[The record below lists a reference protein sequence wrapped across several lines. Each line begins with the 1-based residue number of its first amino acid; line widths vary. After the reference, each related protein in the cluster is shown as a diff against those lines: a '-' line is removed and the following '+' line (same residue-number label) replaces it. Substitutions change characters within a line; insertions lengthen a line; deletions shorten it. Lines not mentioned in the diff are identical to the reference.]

1 MSRIRT
7 EISQVQFQVDARKA
21 NASMEALQNTAKE
34 LNDKIAEIERNIKEL
49 GNVAPDNAAL
59 LKFQKSLREYNRDL
73 KDVTRAQNELIK
85 GVKAADE
92 LFRHARL
99 GTIEQMSLKGIKAG
113 QRGLQQRMQNL
124 NPSDAEDVKTMRAY
138 NAVIEEGDIVMK
150 RFTTDAAHMVSAI
163 KEGSEVSARAMRQTR
178 DGLKD
183 LVDIT
188 PRGTAEWHEA
198 RQQLDF
204 MEQSLIAVAA
214 AERKAKGEIVD
225 ADDARRVAIQL
236 SREGAE
242 AAARA
247 REEADRE
254 IAASRESIE
263 QIKARKEEAQKEIKT
278 IQEKIAAS
286 EILIKSQEGIV
297 KMTEKELAK
306 SQNTGLTAILDEQQ
320 QKLDKLNREQAE
332 NITLLHEQEATVAK
346 LDKAINAEAQKI
358 ADNEVRKAQAE
369 THTIEKTE
377 EAIKVLTQRNKVIE
391 HGSEEWQQN
400 TREIQKLTQELDR
413 MKGQAAL
420 QMMTDRMAK
429 VPELSEAALAETK
442 KFWEAMAAGA
452 DRGSRELTDYEN
464 HLKSIAEEERKRST
478 ESLVSK
484 TTRLDNTA
492 RYSEAEVH
500 EAIEAGKQLI
510 QTYKVGSDEATA
522 LAKKIVAAEEYVKQY
537 GVEAERAAMREAKA
551 IEEANRKRKE
561 QDELMLQQLTQ
572 GTALSE
578 SALKAQENYWR
589 RLIDDPKTAAA
600 SIDNYKTMLEEV
612 IALQQKQAK
621 TTRTQQADRLLRR
634 GYLTMSEDE
643 IRKSIAAAREL
654 QQTLSPTEGHYKTI
668 SKVIVE
674 AEEHLKK
681 YGIEAVRAAV
691 REQKAIEEAN
701 RKRQEQNDLMRQQF
715 QTMVDGMKKGTA
727 PSETALKAQ
736 LNYWQRL
743 IDDPKTAADS
753 LEEYRLQLAEV
764 QKMQDAMV
772 RINGEAA
779 LGWFREERDKDA
791 SRNDVKEMSDKLK
804 AFRNTLPKESEAAT
818 IREIDEYLQRAGVSA
833 EKAADEMMDLDRALT
848 LADTA
853 GKRNFVASPQEIRMA
868 TEAIEKHRDEII
880 ATIKA
885 KRDSGEATA
894 AEEKEL
900 ADLAKKLRDL
910 KFEQDNFNMS
920 QDKMQ
925 MLMRTPTNAVNLEEL
940 RTAIKRADAQLRR
953 MEGSLGKNSEEY
965 KEFAKQVKE
974 AKIVLGKMEG
984 QSKATASSFEKAWSR
999 LKTYVGLYVG
1009 ASVAMQKITSMM
1021 GDLMTLSDK
1030 MGEVMKTTGFTAD
1043 EVGRLSTNLK
1053 KLDTRTDLTGL
1064 MELSAKAGQLGLKSM
1079 EDVEGFAEAANKM
1092 LVALPEMGAE
1102 GATEMLKVALATG
1115 EIDKIGRQ
1123 MREGLIEGSS
1133 ATAVA
1138 MEKVGSTIDRL
1149 RATTAATA
1157 PAITDFVKRVG
1168 AVGAQSGISIDQVA
1182 ALGTTVDALGMRVEM
1197 SATALSRMI
1206 PAIRNN
1212 AFSVAKA
1219 IGVTPETL
1227 RELFETG
1234 RGMEA
1239 ILLIFQHIK
1248 DSGKDADSIEKLLG
1262 MAGMQEVMKEL
1273 NQQGARAGIVFAG
1286 LSQNVDELR
1295 KNLSTAAQA
1304 YEENVAIQQEY
1315 NKMNETTAA
1324 KWARLKNQIEEIFVG
1339 DQAQR
1344 WLGTIIDLLRWA
1356 ADAVSDNS
1364 RKFLVLITIL
1374 GTYRL
1379 GLGEALKAL
1388 GSYMLNLGTTA
1399 KSVAKWFAGL
1409 NAANLWG
1416 AAIAGA
1422 VAAGAA
1428 LYDWA
1433 NRLKESAREAAR
1445 FEAELMKEQGK
1456 VESLTNSIGK
1466 ARVATEEAEKEV
1478 KEAKVALDAA
1488 KKATDGSRES
1498 TDRLA
1503 KAEARLVSA
1512 EEKRHRAMSEQKRLL
1527 EQFNNEYGKYLGF
1540 MLSEVASELEL
1551 AQARELANDKLRETI
1566 TLKRKEAA
1574 LTRVEKDMG
1583 EDRDDAYSD
1592 LWDLVRRK
1600 STVTDKNG
1608 KEVADPEKAA
1618 RVMTA
1623 LTKAANN
1630 GSDKDAFRESAKQI
1644 FQKNGIGNA
1653 DVLLK
1658 WATDYWEHV
1667 AKIRKKNQQIEEEF
1681 AGEEAANRQ
1690 QAQQDLKRQYD
1701 SAVAN
1706 YEKLQQDYAK
1716 ATGDARKQAAAN
1728 LLKQMDSINE
1738 MVDNAG
1744 NYYEMADEEEK
1755 KSYNDFI
1762 KNGDERT
1769 KGMMAQRDQLL
1780 KEAGDAYKP
1789 RATVGGGTTTGTTGN
1804 PWGTPLG
1811 AESTDW
1817 ANMTA
1822 DQLVNRRKQM
1832 NEFVRSIQTDSDVQA
1847 VLKEDTAL
1855 KKAIESGMSSDMR
1868 TVIEWYNTERL
1879 KIQDELH
1886 ARHLTN
1892 TGDWMDPKRA
1902 RARKKRF
1909 EDELRAYLEEL
1920 DAYYTERKTRIEEA
1934 GTDEGLTEAEVR
1946 NRTLANEMEWRQR
1959 RAELQKL
1966 YADKT
1971 GEVAE
1976 QEQQA
1981 IYSLIAER
1989 TGDTDTFIKKSIE
2002 KTVAFAYQVRAM
2014 NDQGAKEYRKW
2025 MANLGLGWERDLNKM
2040 QAAVTQQMRAI
2051 QNIIDKERPF
2061 NGITK
2066 NLRENL
2072 VTMGILTADMTRERN
2087 RLMQENAD
2095 MTEFNERQAAE
2106 EVRRT
2111 AFMLGEAESAYT
2123 TTIEAVMRR
2132 MADAGMTAWADELQK
2147 SPKMQEGLMA
2157 QLRQTYDEVQEAIKK
2172 EASLLKKEAEIMW
2185 NNILMPDNKTTM
2197 KDAADRAVAQL
2208 SLDESR
2214 VSRANSLIG
2223 AGTQS
2228 QRVADR
2234 LAIKQMQIELTM
2246 QEHYYNLMKKRGEAA
2261 VRALKEQARAAQQ
2274 RGDTEEATRKTLD
2287 AQHAEQALNLAT
2299 AKEETEL
2306 AKQREEIIARTE
2318 ESQNRLYTQLRE
2330 WVDLLSSSMQ
2340 SMFEA
2345 GHAGDAEYYNNLAT
2359 LNLTGKGGPGAGT
2372 YVVIDNAGTKDAK
2385 AHYEHL
2391 DEREALEREHEI
2403 EIQNAR
2409 AEALRKIMDDMNA
2422 RMNDQ
2427 ITDWMNAFLQNQS
2440 INANTT
2446 AIDANTIAIE
2456 GLTQQLSEGIHI
2468 RQDGASDGSGLA
2480 SNEAANHPTAPDGAT
2495 AIEPTGDADPVLH
2508 YERVAQASTEARETV
2523 IRNQNDM
2530 AQNGAATCEKMTT
2543 GAQSAFAKM
2552 TQAANLY
2559 GIAYQAMSNENMSTA
2574 QKFEMIALQ
2583 SAGQAAISMLT
2594 TDLAKGEAENTVR
2607 LPGILGKLLGE
2618 MPYPAAIA
2626 TFAIVTGLLGG
2637 LMGMAVSR
2645 VAKSKSEI
2653 AQATGASAGASA
2665 GKLTTGMLTYAEG
2678 NVNEFT
2684 DPSSL
2689 TVGRSYDVDGA
2700 DGNTYHARY
2709 MGKNP
2714 RTHLTNGPE
2723 FHLVGEAGQ
2732 EAIIDAKTTRQIR
2745 MDDNGIWR
2753 SIQTLYNG
2761 GRLRHTTRRGR
2772 GVSAFAEG
2780 NIDELQEYSDDMAL
2794 AEESSSQNVALM
2806 AGLQASIDRQSELL
2820 ERALRDGI
2828 KGVFDV
2834 YGRNGLI
2841 DSYDRGKKTMT
2852 RYGEKY

>member
-34 LNDKIAEIERNIKEL
+34 LNDKIAETERNIKAL

-188 PRGTAEWHEA
+188 PRGTTEWHEA

-236 SREGAE
+236 TREGAE

-263 QIKARKEEAQKEIKT
+263 QIKARKEETQKEIKT

-358 ADNEVRKAQAE
+358 ADNEARKAQAE

-391 HGSEEWQQN
+391 HGSEEWQRN

-452 DRGSRELTDYEN
+452 DKGSRELTDYEN

-492 RYSEAEVH
+492 KYSEVEVR
-500 EAIEAGKQLI
+500 EAIEAGKQLV

-537 GVEAERAAMREAKA
+537 G
-551 IEEANRKRKE
+551 
-561 QDELMLQQLTQ
+561 L
-572 GTALSE
+572 
-578 SALKAQENYWR
+578 
-589 RLIDDPKTAAA
+589 
-600 SIDNYKTMLEEV
+600 
-612 IALQQKQAK
+612 
-621 TTRTQQADRLLRR
+621 
-634 GYLTMSEDE
+634 
-643 IRKSIAAAREL
+643 
-654 QQTLSPTEGHYKTI
+654 
-668 SKVIVE
+668 
-674 AEEHLKK
+674 
-681 YGIEAVRAAV
+681 EAVRAAV

-743 IDDPKTAADS
+743 IDDPRTAADS

-833 EKAADEMMDLDRALT
+833 EKAAEEMMDLNRALA

-885 KRDSGEATA
+885 KRDSGEATY
-894 AEEKEL
+894 AEEMEL

-1478 KEAKVALDAA
+1478 KEAKTALDAA

-1503 KAEARLVSA
+1503 KAEARLISA
-1512 EEKRHRAMSEQKRLL
+1512 EEKKNRAMNEQKRLL

-1574 LTRVEKDMG
+1574 LTRVEEDMG

-1658 WATDYWEHV
+1658 WATDYWEQV

-1744 NYYEMADEEEK
+1744 NYYEMTDEEEE
-1755 KSYNDFI
+1755 KSYKDFI

-1789 RATVGGGTTTGTTGN
+1789 RATVGGGATTGTTGN

-1966 YADKT
+1966 YADKA

-2111 AFMLGEAESAYT
+2111 AFMLGEAENAYT

-2306 AKQREEIIARTE
+2306 ARQREEIIARTE

-2359 LNLTGKGGPGAGT
+2359 LDLTGKGGPGAGT

-2480 SNEAANHPTAPDGAT
+2480 SNEAASHPTAPDGAT
-2495 AIEPTGDADPVLH
+2495 VIEPTGDADPVLH

-2772 GVSAFAEG
+2772 GVAAFAEG

>member
-34 LNDKIAEIERNIKEL
+34 LNDKIAETERNIKAL

-236 SREGAE
+236 TREGAE

-263 QIKARKEEAQKEIKT
+263 QIKARKEETQKEIKT

-492 RYSEAEVH
+492 KYSEAEVH
-500 EAIEAGKQLI
+500 EAIEAGKQLV
-510 QTYKVGSDEATA
+510 QTYKVGNDEATA
-522 LAKKIVAAEEYVKQY
+522 LAKKIVAAEEYVKQ
-537 GVEAERAAMREAKA
+537 
-551 IEEANRKRKE
+551 
-561 QDELMLQQLTQ
+561 
-572 GTALSE
+572 
-578 SALKAQENYWR
+578 
-589 RLIDDPKTAAA
+589 
-600 SIDNYKTMLEEV
+600 
-612 IALQQKQAK
+612 
-621 TTRTQQADRLLRR
+621 
-634 GYLTMSEDE
+634 
-643 IRKSIAAAREL
+643 
-654 QQTLSPTEGHYKTI
+654 
-668 SKVIVE
+668 
-674 AEEHLKK
+674 

-715 QTMVDGMKKGTA
+715 QTMTDGMKKGTA

-743 IDDPKTAADS
+743 IDDPRTAADS

-833 EKAADEMMDLDRALT
+833 EKAAEEMMNLDQALA

-885 KRDSGEATA
+885 KRDSGEATY
-894 AEEKEL
+894 AEEMEL

-940 RTAIKRADAQLRR
+940 RAAIKRADAQLRR

-974 AKIVLGKMEG
+974 AKIVLGEMEG

-1079 EDVEGFAEAANKM
+1079 EDVEGFAEAANKL

-1115 EIDKIGRQ
+1115 EIDKIGKQ

-1168 AVGAQSGISIDQVA
+1168 AVGAQSGISIDQMA

-1212 AFSVAKA
+1212 AFNVAKA

-1644 FQKNGIGNA
+1644 FQKNGIGDA

-1658 WATDYWEHV
+1658 WATDYWEQV

-1966 YADKT
+1966 YADKA

-1976 QEQQA
+1976 QERQA

-2359 LNLTGKGGPGAGT
+2359 LDLTGKGGPGAGT
-2372 YVVIDNAGTKDAK
+2372 YIVIDNAGTKDAK

-2468 RQDGASDGSGLA
+2468 RQDGASDGSSLA
-2480 SNEAANHPTAPDGAT
+2480 SNEAASHPTAPDGAT

-2772 GVSAFAEG
+2772 GVAAFAEG

>member
-34 LNDKIAEIERNIKEL
+34 LNDKIAETERNIKAL
-49 GNVAPDNAAL
+49 GNVSPDNAAL

-236 SREGAE
+236 TREGAE

-263 QIKARKEEAQKEIKT
+263 QIKARKEETQKEIKT

-358 ADNEVRKAQAE
+358 ADNEARKAQAE

-391 HGSEEWQQN
+391 HGSEEWQRN

-452 DRGSRELTDYEN
+452 DKGSRELTDYEN

-492 RYSEAEVH
+492 KYSEAEVH
-500 EAIEAGKQLI
+500 EAIEAGKQLV

-522 LAKKIVAAEEYVKQY
+522 LAKKIVAAEEYLKQY
-537 GVEAERAAMREAKA
+537 G
-551 IEEANRKRKE
+551 
-561 QDELMLQQLTQ
+561 L
-572 GTALSE
+572 
-578 SALKAQENYWR
+578 
-589 RLIDDPKTAAA
+589 
-600 SIDNYKTMLEEV
+600 
-612 IALQQKQAK
+612 
-621 TTRTQQADRLLRR
+621 
-634 GYLTMSEDE
+634 
-643 IRKSIAAAREL
+643 
-654 QQTLSPTEGHYKTI
+654 
-668 SKVIVE
+668 
-674 AEEHLKK
+674 
-681 YGIEAVRAAV
+681 EAVRAAV

-743 IDDPKTAADS
+743 IDDPRTAAES
-753 LEEYRLQLAEV
+753 LEEYRQQLAEV

-833 EKAADEMMDLDRALT
+833 EKAAEEMMDLDRALA

-885 KRDSGEATA
+885 KRDSGEATH
-894 AEEKEL
+894 AEEMEL

-1064 MELSAKAGQLGLKSM
+1064 MELSAKAGQLGLKSI

-1273 NQQGARAGIVFAG
+1273 NQQGARAGIIFAG

-1478 KEAKVALDAA
+1478 KEAKTALDAA

-1512 EEKRHRAMSEQKRLL
+1512 EEKKNRAMNEQKRLL

-1574 LTRVEKDMG
+1574 LTRVEEDMG

-1644 FQKNGIGNA
+1644 FQKNGIGDA

-1658 WATDYWEHV
+1658 WATDYWEQV

-1744 NYYEMADEEEK
+1744 NYYEMTDEEEE
-1755 KSYNDFI
+1755 KSYKDFI

-1789 RATVGGGTTTGTTGN
+1789 RATVGGGATTGNTGN

-1934 GTDEGLTEAEVR
+1934 GTDDGLTEAEVR

-1966 YADKT
+1966 YADKA

-1976 QEQQA
+1976 QERQA

-2234 LAIKQMQIELTM
+2234 LAIKQLQIELTM

-2306 AKQREEIIARTE
+2306 ARQREEIIARTE

-2359 LNLTGKGGPGAGT
+2359 LDLTGKGGPGAGT

-2468 RQDGASDGSGLA
+2468 RQDGASDESGLA
-2480 SNEAANHPTAPDGAT
+2480 SNEAASHPTAPDGAT
-2495 AIEPTGDADPVLH
+2495 VIEPTGDADPVLH

-2772 GVSAFAEG
+2772 GVAAFAEG

-2834 YGRNGLI
+2834 YGRDGLI